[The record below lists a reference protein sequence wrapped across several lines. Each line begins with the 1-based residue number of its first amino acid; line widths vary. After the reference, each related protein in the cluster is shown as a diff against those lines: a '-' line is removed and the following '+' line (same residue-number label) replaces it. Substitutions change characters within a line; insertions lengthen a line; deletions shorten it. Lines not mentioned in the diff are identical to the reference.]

1 MWEEQPAYQ
10 KAQAAAIGVGLLVLL
25 VAEVTFCVLDRDWHL
40 LAQVLLLAGALVF
53 CLALLSLTARLL
65 VRLFTRRRN
74 DKRDC

>member
-1 MWEEQPAYQ
+1 MWEEHPEYQ
-10 KAQAAAIGVGLLVLL
+10 KAQAAAIGVGLILL
-25 VAEVTFCVLDRDWHL
+25 LASGVVYCVSERDWHL
-40 LAQVLLLAGALVF
+40 LAQVLLFAGALVF